1 MGLVR
6 RGGQG
11 EWVGQL
17 GVEVEGQVVG
27 GFGFSG
33 GGMEKEGKRGDWGGF
48 VGLTKWVDRVFI
60 KGGLGWIIHGPENI
74 GWAWCVSWVA
84 FGFGV

>member
-1 MGLVR
+1 MERVLGIKWGLVR

-27 GFGFSG
+27 GFGLQ
-33 GGMEKEGKRGDWGGF
+33 W
-48 VGLTKWVDRVFI
+48 W
-60 KGGLGWIIHGPENI
+60 
-74 GWAWCVSWVA
+74 
-84 FGFGV
+84 